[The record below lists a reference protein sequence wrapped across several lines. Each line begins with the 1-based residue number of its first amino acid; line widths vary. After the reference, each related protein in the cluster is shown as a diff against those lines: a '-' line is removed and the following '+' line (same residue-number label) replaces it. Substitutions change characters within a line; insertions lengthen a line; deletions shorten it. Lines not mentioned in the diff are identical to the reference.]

1 MSHFYAMLFRMRNI
15 ERWSLMRNMF
25 SENLSEHTLE
35 VALIAHALAVIS
47 NKRFGTAYDADKAAV
62 AALFHDVPEIIT
74 GDLPTPVKYYNAQ
87 IKSAYGQIERE
98 ARENLLS
105 LLPEDLRGE
114 FAGILHPDAQLQP
127 LVHAADKIQALIKCN
142 DEIRLGNQEFAA
154 ARAATAA
161 AVDALELPA
170 VKVFLEEFLPSFF
183 LPLDS
188 QTKAESE
195 QTVKLE
201 R

>member
-1 MSHFYAMLFRMRNI
+1 MGDKRKMSHFYAMLFRMRNI

-98 ARENLLS
+98 ARENL
-105 LLPEDLRGE
+105 
-114 FAGILHPDAQLQP
+114 HPDAQLQP

-170 VKVFLEEFLPSFF
+170 VKVFLEEFLPSFS

>member
-15 ERWSLMRNMF
+15 KRWALMRNMF
-25 SENLSEHTLE
+25 SENLTEHTLE

-47 NKRFGTAYDADKAAV
+47 NKRFGENYDADAAAV

-74 GDLPTPVKYYNAQ
+74 GDLPTPVKYYNPG

-98 ARENLLS
+98 AKENLLS
-105 LLPEDLRGE
+105 LLPEDLRDE
-114 FAGILHPDAQLQP
+114 FAGIMYPDEKLKEI
-127 LVHAADKIQALIKCN
+127 VHAADKIQALIKCD
-142 DEIRLGNQEFAA
+142 DEIRLGNREFAA

-161 AVDALELPA
+161 AVQALSLPA
-170 VKVFLEEFLPSFF
+170 VKVFMEEFLPSFS

-188 QTKAESE
+188 QTKNSD
-195 QTVKLE
+195 
-201 R
+201 